1 MRTHWLRPIDVAA
14 MCGVSIR
21 TVRGWIR
28 ERRVRVIRLSSKK
41 KSRPRYLV
49 SQDSLQSYLQKGDA
63 DV

>member
-14 MCGVSIR
+14 MCGVSVR

-49 SQDSLQSYLQKGDA
+49 SQDSLRLYLQKGDA